1 MAYTWTLLFSLLP
14 ILSVCTASPLPSV
27 EVMKRAKQLV
37 VRLDE
42 FQFPTELTTGALDY
56 DFSGTKSIVAA
67 LERCNSPISE
77 SLEGVTQVKTELSS
91 LISFLRQLRQCSEDP
106 EPTPQDQRFTQS
118 KTFESLKRTREYLQQ
133 LQQNLDNLD
142 TC

>member
-1 MAYTWTLLFSLLP
+1 MIFRTL
-14 ILSVCTASPLPSV
+14 
-27 EVMKRAKQLV
+27 
-37 VRLDE
+37 
-42 FQFPTELTTGALDY
+42 QFPTDLTIGALDY

-91 LISFLRQLRQCSEDP
+91 LIGFLRRLRQCSEDP
-106 EPTPQDQRFTQS
+106 EPTSPEPTPQDQRFIQS
-118 KTFESLKRTREYLQQ
+118 KTFEGLKRTREYLQQ